1 MDQQTA
7 YGLDRINKIYRIE
20 GLDAGLSLCVR
31 PASTPYFRF
40 ICKYS
45 TILPSKMKFSQSLP
59 PGIPVMAGIS
69 TAVALVSYAFGY
81 LLR

>member
-1 MDQQTA
+1 MQKLQLLT
-7 YGLDRINKIYRIE
+7 
-20 GLDAGLSLCVR
+20 
-31 PASTPYFRF
+31 
-40 ICKYS
+40 
-45 TILPSKMKFSQSLP
+45 

>member
-1 MDQQTA
+1 
-7 YGLDRINKIYRIE
+7 
-20 GLDAGLSLCVR
+20 
-31 PASTPYFRF
+31 
-40 ICKYS
+40 
-45 TILPSKMKFSQSLP
+45 MKFSQCLT